1 MSSNIQKVYTDSDSE
16 IFLRNQLVDHLF
28 ESDGIQEPGV
38 LRAMADV
45 PRHWFVPAELQ
56 NKAYENIPLPIGH
69 DQTISQPF
77 IVARCAELL
86 RLRGGERVLEV
97 GGGSGYQAA
106 VLSCLA
112 GEVTAIEQNGELCDR
127 ANEVAKKLGR
137 TNLTFLQGDGK
148 QGWSDGAP
156 YDRILVSCAA
166 LDCEPSWEKQLRPGG
181 FLVFPRQ
188 VGSDQWLERWIRGKE
203 GWFAR
208 ERVLPVK
215 FVPLL

>member
-1 MSSNIQKVYTDSDSE
+1 MSSNIQKVYTDSDHHIS
-16 IFLRNQLVDHLF
+16 LRNQLVDELF

-45 PRHWFVPAELQ
+45 PRHWFVPEDLQ
-56 NKAYENIPLPIGH
+56 EKAYENIPLPIGYG
-69 DQTISQPF
+69 QTISQPF

-86 RLRGGERVLEV
+86 RLRGSERVLEI

-106 VLSCLA
+106 VLACMSA
-112 GEVTAIEQNGELCDR
+112 EVVTIEQSPELYAR
-127 ANEVAKKLGR
+127 ATEVITKLGSD
-137 TNLTFLQGDGK
+137 NLRILHGDGK
-148 QGWSDGAP
+148 QGWPDGAP
-156 YDRILVSCAA
+156 YDRILISCAA
-166 LDCEPSWEKQLRPGG
+166 LDCEPAWERQLRPGG
-181 FLVFPRQ
+181 LLVFPRQ
-188 VGSDQWLERWIRGKE
+188 VGKDQWLERWIRGKE